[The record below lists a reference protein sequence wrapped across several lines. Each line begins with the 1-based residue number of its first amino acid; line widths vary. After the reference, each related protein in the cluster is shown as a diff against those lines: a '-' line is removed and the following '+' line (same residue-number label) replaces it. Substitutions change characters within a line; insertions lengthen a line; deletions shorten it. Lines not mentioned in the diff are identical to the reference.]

1 MDGQIKWVNQV
12 LKQYYH
18 QNNWLELL
26 AMAKFV
32 YNNIVHSLTQ
42 QTPFFANHGL
52 HSKFDN
58 QGVHKIV
65 NLTIKNQAMCLA
77 NV

>member
-1 MDGQIKWVNQV
+1 
-12 LKQYYH
+12 
-18 QNNWLELL
+18 
-26 AMAKFV
+26 MAKFV
-32 YNNIVHSLTQ
+32 YNNILHSLTQ

-65 NLTIKNQAMCLA
+65 NLTIKDQAMCLA